1 MNWAAQNAT
10 DLSKE
15 MDVKQSSEESLSA
28 FLEWLYSPVDPEDL
42 ANVKAILLAF
52 VTQLVTDICRKTP
65 KMGGSELLEVA
76 QKVMAESNE
85 DVLIKKRGL
94 ATMAALQVPGTF
106 NSAHAEHDK
115 KRKPLQKNQYAYC
128 KETNH
133 WKKNERPRRKQV
145 APHPLPNP
153 SQS

>member
-28 FLEWLYSPVDPEDL
+28 FLEWLCSPVDPEDL
-42 ANVKAILLAF
+42 ANVKAIRLAF

-94 ATMAALQVPGTF
+94 ATMAALQVPATF

-115 KRKPLQKNQYAYC
+115 KEETFTKEPICLLQRNKPL
-128 KETNH
+128 E
-133 WKKNERPRRKQV
+133 KK
-145 APHPLPNP
+145 
-153 SQS
+153 